1 MKHFTHFSI
10 LVFIFVLN
18 SLAACKTVRTSD
30 KTVSESATAS
40 ETASRRTFYRS
51 IDSLSRQINLS
62 ADSIS
67 IIFSTEFPTAFP
79 SEIEGCAETPSQTP
93 RTPQSLKIYGLHLNK
108 MIKEKSVDSA
118 DLNDSVNKFTQSQ
131 KLKSANKQKTVPA
144 TSPHHFVFY
153 IYIILTFLIIVFL
166 KKRFH

>member
-1 MKHFTHFSI
+1 MRRIDEIIVHCTATPEGMPMTVKRIDEIHRDEKHWSGIGYHI
-10 LVFIFVLN
+10 VIYL
-18 SLAACKTVRTSD
+18 
-30 KTVSESATAS
+30 
-40 ETASRRTFYRS
+40 
-51 IDSLSRQINLS
+51 
-62 ADSIS
+62 DSIS

-79 SEIEGCAETPSQTP
+79 SEIEGYAETPSPTP

-153 IYIILTFLIIVFL
+153 IYIILTFFIIVFL